1 MKNDVASNVNDDVA
15 DNEEAGVVD
24 VDANDGDDEQIEQ
37 IGSKFMFETT
47 TFEDSRYCLHLP
59 LSLLRHYIAM
69 H

>member
-15 DNEEAGVVD
+15 DNEEAGVFD

-47 TFEDSRYCLHLP
+47 TFEDSR
-59 LSLLRHYIAM
+59 
-69 H
+69 